1 MLGLQGGRP
10 GQAFPGQDDE
20 EHKVDP
26 IVAVLLL
33 VMMTAT
39 AATIFSLVRRK
50 GEGGAQLVLGIALGW
65 VLFLSPIMF
74 FGNMG
79 AITGIILVFLV
90 GGLVAVLGSRY
101 DRQMRD

>member
-1 MLGLQGGRP
+1 MTLGSVLP
-10 GQAFPGQDDE
+10 GSQDE
-20 EHKVDP
+20 VRKVDP
-26 IVAVLLL
+26 IVAVLML

-39 AATIFSLVRRK
+39 VATIFSLVRRK

-74 FGNMG
+74 FGDMG
-79 AITGIILVFLV
+79 AVTGIVLVFLV